1 MLHANSRELKC
12 YNYFPIFLTIL
23 LRYIWK
29 EQKKETMTLSQHVEG
44 TNGISLSIMAST
56 KSMSLLPN
64 SVTIGHVV
72 MRYDH
77 QVRWER
83 K

>member
-12 YNYFPIFLTIL
+12 YNYFVHFPYHFVALYMEGT
-23 LRYIWK
+23 
-29 EQKKETMTLSQHVEG
+29 KKETMTLSQHVEG

-64 SVTIGHVV
+64 SVTIRHVV